1 MNNYHT
7 SVLLQESIDLL
18 QVRQGEQYIDATLG
32 GGGHTI
38 EIVKRGGKVLG
49 IDVDK
54 DALEYV
60 EQRIKNTE
68 LGIKKENITLAQG
81 NFASIP
87 TIAMEHGFES
97 VSGIL
102 FDLGVSSHQFDTPER
117 GFSFQHDA
125 ALDMRMDRNLTVSA
139 KDLVNGLGRSEL
151 AELFMKLGEEPFAKK
166 VANQIVK
173 ARSFKP
179 IETTAELASIVR
191 SVIFSKSTAT
201 HPATRV
207 FQALRIAVNDELNV
221 LKDALANSLTV
232 LRPGGRLVVITF
244 HSLEDRIV
252 KEDFKQFEKEKKGL
266 IVTDKPMTPTTEEI
280 QQNSRSRS
288 AKLRGFEML

>member
-18 QVRQGEQYIDATLG
+18 QVRQGEQYVDATLG

-266 IVTDKPMTPTTEEI
+266 IVTDKPMTPTAEEI

>member
-18 QVRQGEQYIDATLG
+18 QVRQGEQYVDATLG

>member
-1 MNNYHT
+1 M
-7 SVLLQESIDLL
+7 LLQESIDLL
-18 QVRQGEQYIDATLG
+18 QVKPGEQYIDATLG
-32 GGGHTI
+32 GGGHTM
-38 EIVKRGGKVLG
+38 EILKRGGRVLG
-49 IDVDK
+49 LDVDQ

-60 EQRIKNTE
+60 EERMKAD
-68 LGIKKENITLAQG
+68 GIGIEKQALTLAQG
-81 NFASIP
+81 NFSNIP
-87 TIAMEHGFES
+87 KIAKMHGFEN

-125 ALDMRMDRNLTVSA
+125 ELDMRMDRNLTVSA
-139 KDLVNGLGRSEL
+139 KDLVNGLGRNEL

-166 VANQIVK
+166 IANQIVK

-179 IETTAELASIVR
+179 IETTAELAGIVR
-191 SVIFSKSTAT
+191 SVVFTKSTAT
-201 HPATRV
+201 HPATRT
-207 FQALRIAVNDELNV
+207 FQALRMAVNDELNV
-221 LKDALANSLTV
+221 LKDALTQSLTV

-266 IVTDKPMTPTTEEI
+266 IITDKPMTPTAEEI
-280 QQNSRSRS
+280 QQNVRSRS
-288 AKLRGFEML
+288 AKLRGFKLL

>member
-266 IVTDKPMTPTTEEI
+266 IVTDKPMTPTAEEI